1 MRPLLRLLVFPRL
14 VALAWAAAFAAG
26 QAIAKEAPVAPAASE
41 KVERKAAEPKPGEV
55 WVRMATDPQ
64 GRPIG
69 LQTAIVRY
77 QNADASVAVDLIGA
91 IHVGDLAY
99 YRLLNQRFGQYDALL
114 YELVAPEGTV
124 VERGRGTSNA
134 SAVGALQNGMK
145 GILELEHQ
153 LERIDY
159 TKPNFV
165 HADMSPDDFQK
176 SMADRGEGFLQLY
189 FKMLGSGIAAQS
201 KMAVEGKSADADI
214 LMALFSKNRAQ
225 SLKIAM
231 AKQLCELGSMLSAL
245 GGEQGSTLITERNRT
260 ALKIMKREIDG
271 GKTKL
276 GVFYGAGHLEDMDQR
291 LRNEHQL
298 KPVSVEW
305 LTAWDLTK

>member
-1 MRPLLRLLVFPRL
+1 MRLLLRLIASPR
-14 VALAWAAAFAAG
+14 VQVLAWAAALAAA
-26 QAIAKEAPVAPAASE
+26 QALAKEAPDAQPAGQAGKPPAAE
-41 KVERKAAEPKPGEV
+41 QLPGDS
-55 WVRMATDPQ
+55 WVRLATDPK
-64 GRPIG
+64 GRPLG

-77 QNADASVAVDLIGA
+77 QNADASVEVDLIGA

-99 YRLLNQRFGQYDALL
+99 YRALNRRFGQYDALL

-124 VERGRGTSNA
+124 VQPGRGTSNG

-153 LERIDY
+153 LERVDY

-176 SMADRGEGFLQLY
+176 SMTDRGEGFLQLY

-214 LMALFSKNRAQ
+214 LMALFSQNRANK
-225 SLKIAM
+225 LKIAM
-231 AKQLCELGSMLSAL
+231 AKQLCEMGSMLSAL
-245 GGEQGSTLITERNRT
+245 GGEQGSTLITERNRI
-260 ALKIMKREIDG
+260 ALQVMKREIAE
-271 GKTKL
+271 GKTRL

-291 LRNEHQL
+291 LREEHKL
-298 KPVSVEW
+298 RPVSVEW